1 VNDVLDWLLQ
11 TVQDVDPVVRT
22 ILSGVAMFLETS
34 ILVGLVVPGDTIVIV
49 SATGVSSPLEYWA
62 LIVAVIVGSLA
73 GESLGFALGRF
84 FGPKLRDSRLGRR
97 LGHENWKRAE
107 RYLDRRGGPA
117 VFISRFLPVLHALI
131 PWTVGMSSM
140 SYRKFMAWTAPAC
153 TVWAFAY
160 ISVASAAAEGY
171 RSVAD
176 SLHYAGYLF
185 VGAIALFIGL
195 AALVR
200 VLLHRH
206 QRRHMEH
213 TDDTVNDELPSSDTP

>member
-213 TDDTVNDELPSSDTP
+213 TDDAVNDELPSSDTP